1 MNYLIRIH
9 KIMEFNS
16 LTVTY
21 IFIGRQKKTQKN
33 KHTSIPT
40 PKKPME
46 INIKCDLSHLNIF
59 KLLFWNYQHV
69 ICNIYIYI
77 YIYVM

>member
-40 PKKPME
+40 PKKTYG
-46 INIKCDLSHLNIF
+46 NK
-59 KLLFWNYQHV
+59 Y
-69 ICNIYIYI
+69 
-77 YIYVM
+77 